1 MGRVRSGAE
10 VGMTGIA
17 IFLLG
22 FASGCVVCV
31 LLACAAA
38 NVTEGVSE

>member
-1 MGRVRSGAE
+1 
-10 VGMTGIA
+10 MTGIA

-22 FASGCVVCV
+22 FACGCVVCV

-38 NVTEGVSE
+38 NITSEAGE

>member
-1 MGRVRSGAE
+1 
-10 VGMTGIA
+10 MTGIA

-22 FASGCVVCV
+22 FACGCGICV

-38 NVTEGVSE
+38 ELGKGLDR